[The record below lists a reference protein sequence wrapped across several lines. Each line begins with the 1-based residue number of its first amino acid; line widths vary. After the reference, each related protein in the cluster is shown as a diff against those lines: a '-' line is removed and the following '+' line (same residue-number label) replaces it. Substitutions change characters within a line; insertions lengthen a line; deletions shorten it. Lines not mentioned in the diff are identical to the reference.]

1 MKNKKVILISEVP
14 LYNESG
20 IKVLDKTIEMLVN
33 NFELKAVIGLGNF
46 LGKKNHFKISDKL
59 FIKLDKYKYI
69 GYLYYNFI
77 FSFYFLAKT
86 IYIIK
91 RYKIDYDFVYAIGP
105 LANWIAGK
113 ISKAD
118 KIIISRYLGIAW
130 DSKNIKSFKQ
140 KLKFIFRRVWYKSR
154 SNLIIVTDDGT
165 QGNKF
170 LRSIGITNRQII
182 LLKNGIDKNQA
193 FEISD
198 RELKNLYNELGLDKD
213 SKVLLT
219 VSRLASWKRVDRAIS
234 IMPYVIK
241 FEPKVRLIIV
251 GDGEEKPKLQ
261 QLTKKLMISNYVN
274 FVGAIERNKI
284 FYFYKMADIFLSFYD
299 YSNAGNPLFE
309 AMLFK
314 KPIITINNGDTGKFI
329 SSNEAILLNEFEI
342 FKVVEAIK
350 YLFNNYSHRLKLG
363 LNAYN
368 RVVNDLPSWEDRM
381 EYEKNLINSIIYVR

>member
-1 MKNKKVILISEVP
+1 MIISEVP

-20 IKVLDKTIEMLVN
+20 IEVLDKTIEMLIN

-59 FIKLDKYKYI
+59 FVKLDKYKYI

-86 IYIIK
+86 IYIIN

-130 DSKNIKSFKQ
+130 DSKSIKSFKQ

-170 LRSIGITNRQII
+170 LKSIGITNRQII

-193 FEISD
+193 SEISD

-213 SKVLLT
+213 SKILLT
-219 VSRLASWKRVDRAIS
+219 VSRLAFWKRVDRAIS

-251 GDGEEKPKLQ
+251 GEGEEKPKLQ

-342 FKVVEAIK
+342 FKVVESIK
-350 YLFNNYSHRLKLG
+350 YLFNNYSLRLKLG

-368 RVVNDLPSWEDRM
+368 RVVNDLPSWEDRI
-381 EYEKNLINSIIYVR
+381 EYEKNLINSIIYVS